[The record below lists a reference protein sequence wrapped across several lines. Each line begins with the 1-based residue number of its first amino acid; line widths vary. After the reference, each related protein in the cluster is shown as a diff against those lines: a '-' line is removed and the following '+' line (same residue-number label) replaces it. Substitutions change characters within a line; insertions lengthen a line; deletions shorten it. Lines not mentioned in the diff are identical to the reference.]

1 MKSFTSL
8 TLLSLV
14 SVAVAWSEPAGHHY
28 QKPGPNDQRSPCP
41 GLNALANHGY
51 LPRSGQ
57 NFTVPQLLDAALEGL
72 NVDWAPLLIAAKNGL
87 LTRTDKGSE
96 TMMSLEPLAIH
107 NLLEHDASFSRDDY
121 RNGTGDNLHFN
132 ETIFT
137 ALANSNPG
145 VDYYNTTSAARV
157 MYERLQF
164 SIATNPTLINTQR
177 ELTGRAGT
185 GALWLAVMGNA
196 TTGVAPKNFVQI
208 FFREERLPYLEGWKP
223 SPSLIGIAQ
232 LGPIEQALIAG
243 SNWTQSQHCEPVVTG
258 PGSQVNTA
266 A

>member
-1 MKSFTSL
+1 MKSFSSL
-8 TLLSLV
+8 ALLSFV
-14 SVAVAWSEPAGHHY
+14 SVAVACVA
-28 QKPGPNDQRSPCP
+28 R
-41 GLNALANHGY
+41 ALAST
-51 LPRSGQ
+51 LSPTTAISR
-57 NFTVPQLLDAALEGL
+57 EGL
-72 NVDWAPLLIAAKNGL
+72 NVDWAPLLVAAKNGL
-87 LTRTDKGSE
+87 LTRVDKGSE